1 MSPNVRGPL
10 LLQRPAVE
18 TQLLK
23 PEEICVKLS
32 VPPRLRRPPPNLQ
45 EVSAPVDATVTPVTP
60 PRSKNLWTKLK
71 RLSVA
76 EPDSPHSSG
85 PSTPILPKT
94 PGHLLVESCYS
105 ISVRNLRSVL
115 EATFADMHT
124 REVDG
129 CGIDMFTSEDLKIYL
144 KKASIF
150 LPEKHMPLFSDDFPE
165 VVVTYMWLGGPLLE
179 LVGILQ
185 ENFGEDVLVWLDI
198 VFNDQRSD
206 LAVSRAVRSAYKIYM
221 TAKKHV
227 VIFARATYCVYDA
240 EGEIVG
246 LKECEP
252 WDRCWCLLEMAVRD
266 LAVQKRDKEPSRIVI
281 SGRYLDGL
289 MKLLPPGGEA
299 DALHTMF
306 AQRDFLAM
314 QGRPED
320 VKEISALLVSPD
332 LFSSAEEFNRH
343 TRAKLTSLLL
353 ERVLEVRA
361 ARGPLGR
368 QGLQLAAIST
378 PSINM
383 EAFSMSGHSSSAG
396 CCSCVAQ

>member
-1 MSPNVRGPL
+1 
-10 LLQRPAVE
+10 
-18 TQLLK
+18 
-23 PEEICVKLS
+23 
-32 VPPRLRRPPPNLQ
+32 
-45 EVSAPVDATVTPVTP
+45 
-60 PRSKNLWTKLK
+60 
-71 RLSVA
+71 
-76 EPDSPHSSG
+76 
-85 PSTPILPKT
+85 
-94 PGHLLVESCYS
+94 
-105 ISVRNLRSVL
+105 
-115 EATFADMHT
+115 
-124 REVDG
+124 
-129 CGIDMFTSEDLKIYL
+129 
-144 KKASIF
+144 
-150 LPEKHMPLFSDDFPE
+150 
-165 VVVTYMWLGGPLLE
+165 
-179 LVGILQ
+179 
-185 ENFGEDVLVWLDI
+185 
-198 VFNDQRSD
+198 
-206 LAVSRAVRSAYKIYM
+206 
-221 TAKKHV
+221 
-227 VIFARATYCVYDA
+227 
-240 EGEIVG
+240 
-246 LKECEP
+246 
-252 WDRCWCLLEMAVRD
+252 
-266 LAVQKRDKEPSRIVI
+266 
-281 SGRYLDGL
+281 